1 MTHAAIALQGLSKRF
16 GTVQAAGPLDLTVQA
31 GEVVAVLGP
40 NGAGKTTMLDMILGL
55 SDPTTGSVLIHGA
68 PPRQAIAAGRISAVL
83 QTGGLL
89 RDLTVQETVA
99 AVAAIFGV
107 EERTAEV
114 IRRADLTE
122 ISGRRVGKCSGGE
135 QQRVKFA
142 LALIPDPDVLILD
155 EPTAGMDVTARR
167 RFWAAMTADA
177 QAGRTILFATHYLEE
192 AEQYARRT
200 VVMNRGLVVADAPT
214 AQLRASL
221 GGQTVSALVPE
232 GAEATLAALPG
243 VTHLETLAEGRITLR
258 TEDSDA
264 VARLLLT
271 ELGGSDIEIAPPA
284 LETAF
289 TELTEPTEENPS

>member
-243 VTHLETLAEGRITLR
+243 VTHLETLAEGRITLS